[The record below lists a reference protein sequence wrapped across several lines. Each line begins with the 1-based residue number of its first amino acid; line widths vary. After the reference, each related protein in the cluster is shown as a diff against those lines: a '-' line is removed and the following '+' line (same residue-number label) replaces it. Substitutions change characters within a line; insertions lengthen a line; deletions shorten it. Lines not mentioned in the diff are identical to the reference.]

1 MTQALDQA
9 SERVAR
15 ADQEELRGFIAVYN
29 SDSDERLQAWM
40 KRAVKLGSLTQV
52 LNSLRTNLH
61 RYANATDRSI
71 ITHVWAEQRAE
82 FLETLNSDR
91 ADARLRFYD
100 YVEHCLAGTLG
111 DEEDKTLFEDGVLT
125 ADDLGV
131 GPIAPKPGI
140 SVQASANVFPLSSQ
154 ACNQVFDYTGT
165 ITVDGPVT
173 VKYRWGSDRF
183 SRKLFD
189 GNPHLYR
196 SGD

>member
-40 KRAVKLGSLTQV
+40 KRAVNLGSLTQV